1 MAEIDETMIATA
13 MGRQQE
19 ALAREQRRLPE
30 YTGIPEL
37 IGRAARLM
45 RQRALAANTDDE
57 RRPYGDKRLDPV
69 PESDWGKLVYNYL
82 GGAIGEHCESLHPA
96 VALAIAD
103 WLEIG
108 SNPHACV
115 DLAPMVAVARAYL
128 GEPVTGSSSSGGRP

>member
-1 MAEIDETMIATA
+1 MRRWTVADVNEAAIIAATDRQREA
-13 MGRQQE
+13 M
-19 ALAREQRRLPE
+19 AREQRRLPE

-37 IGRAARLM
+37 VGRAAHLM

-57 RRPYGDKRLDPV
+57 RRPYGNDRIDPV
-69 PESDWGKLVYNYL
+69 PESGWGELVYNYL
-82 GGAIGEHCESLHPA
+82 GGAIGEHCEALNPA

-128 GEPVTGSSSSGGRP
+128 GEPDTGS